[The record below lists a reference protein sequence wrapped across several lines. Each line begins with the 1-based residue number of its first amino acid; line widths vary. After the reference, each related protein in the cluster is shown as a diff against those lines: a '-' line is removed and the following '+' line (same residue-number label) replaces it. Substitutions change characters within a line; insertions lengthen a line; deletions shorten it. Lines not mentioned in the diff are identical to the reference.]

1 MKEALSKGPWIYVVL
16 FIIVALIMTVYEVI
30 KEIIFKGAL
39 TPWQSHTI
47 TILVTSF
54 LAILAAVTICSWS
67 ESILKREH
75 ILKLQQQ
82 NIKLQQKSIRTSNL
96 TLNAVQNIVNDFLIH
111 YRFIMRDV
119 KKDGSVSKE
128 AMKVL
133 DSSIQEVVQ
142 QLEILEE
149 MKNPD
154 MEESY
159 KDFYPER

>member
-1 MKEALSKGPWIYVVL
+1 MKEVLSRSFGIYVAL
-16 FIIVALIMTVYEVI
+16 FLVVAVIMTVYEVI
-30 KEIIFKGAL
+30 KEVIFKGAL

-54 LAILAAVTICSWS
+54 LATFAAVTIRSWS
-67 ESILKREH
+67 ESILKREQ

-82 NIKLQQKSIRTSNL
+82 NINLQQKSIRASNL
-96 TLNAVQNIVNDFLIH
+96 TLKAVQNIVNDFLIH

-119 KKDGSVSKE
+119 NKDGSVSKE
-128 AMKVL
+128 AMEVL

-154 MEESY
+154 KEESY
-159 KDFYPER
+159 KEFSPER

>member
-39 TPWQSHTI
+39 IPWQSHTI

-54 LAILAAVTICSWS
+54 LAILAAVTIRSWS

>member
-1 MKEALSKGPWIYVVL
+1 MKEVLSRSFGIYVAL
-16 FIIVALIMTVYEVI
+16 FLVVAVIMTVYEVI
-30 KEIIFKGAL
+30 KEVIFKGAL

-54 LAILAAVTICSWS
+54 LATFAAVTIRSWS
-67 ESILKREH
+67 ESILKREQ

-82 NIKLQQKSIRTSNL
+82 NINLQQKSIRASNL
-96 TLNAVQNIVNDFLIH
+96 TLKAVQNIVNDFLIH

-119 KKDGSVSKE
+119 NKDGSVSKE
-128 AMKVL
+128 AMEVL

-149 MKNPD
+149 MK
-154 MEESY
+154 MEEH
-159 KDFYPER
+159 